1 MTLIKHDEINT
12 KLDALSGWVHETGP
26 NRIIKTFKFKDFN
39 EAFGWMCR
47 AALMAEKLDHHPEWT
62 NVWNKVDVTLTTHDM
77 GGLTEKD
84 FKLAA
89 FMDGAA

>member
-26 NRIIKTFKFKDFN
+26 NRIKKTFKFKDFN

-47 AALMAEKLDHHPEWT
+47 TALMAEKLDHHPEWT
-62 NVWNKVDVTLTTHDM
+62 NVWNKVDVTLTTHDV